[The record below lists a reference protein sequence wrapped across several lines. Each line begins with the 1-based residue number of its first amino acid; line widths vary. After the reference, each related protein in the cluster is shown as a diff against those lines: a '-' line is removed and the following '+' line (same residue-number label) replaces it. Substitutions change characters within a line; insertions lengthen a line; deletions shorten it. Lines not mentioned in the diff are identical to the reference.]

1 MPQKTYEGLPENHK
15 MPQNRTLSVFCSK
28 SAHVFFLE
36 MPNFKYARKSWNV
49 SFSNHLTYLN
59 WTDSRAKYIL
69 HMFWD
74 ISRNHIIWFTTH
86 VLGFLSQYFF
96 YPMKFTITTLNSQ
109 AMIARPS
116 FRAYDVIT
124 PKRLDIRKYL
134 YSISIPRPFKW
145 PQQNW
150 DLYRKIDFF
159 VRMTLV
165 IFYCWM
171 AYLTLNLIWPHYD
184 P

>member
-1 MPQKTYEGLPENHK
+1 MPQKTCEGLPENHMLENHK

-49 SFSNHLTYLN
+49 SFSNHLTYLK

-96 YPMKFTITTLNSQ
+96 IQWNSLSQ
-109 AMIARPS
+109 PWIRRPWLLGRV
-116 FRAYDVIT
+116 FE
-124 PKRLDIRKYL
+124 
-134 YSISIPRPFKW
+134 
-145 PQQNW
+145 
-150 DLYRKIDFF
+150 
-159 VRMTLV
+159 RMTLSHQNV
-165 IFYCWM
+165 WILGNIYTVFQFRVPSNDHNKIEIYIAKSIFLSEWHWWFSI
-171 AYLTLNLIWPHYD
+171 AGWHIWP
-184 P
+184 